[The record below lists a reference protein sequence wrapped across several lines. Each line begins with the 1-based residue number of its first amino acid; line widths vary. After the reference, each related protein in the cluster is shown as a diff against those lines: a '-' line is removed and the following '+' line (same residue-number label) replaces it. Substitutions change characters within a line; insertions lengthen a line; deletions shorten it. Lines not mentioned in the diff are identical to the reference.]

1 MTTDNNEVLVALG
14 AAVSGAR
21 VMEDGSLTPYAF
33 LPPGYSVHELEFL
46 RESPA
51 HKRAAVKVIDSD
63 SFCAYIA
70 DHKTAGTRIYANFD
84 IVCEGL
90 SLVAVLDDHSAGSA
104 GWRHHTCTLDR
115 RKSIEWGRWASKNH
129 VHMPQSDFARFLEE
143 NLADIVT
150 AEGMPTGSEMLQM
163 ALAFERTADKRLKS
177 KVNLQSGGVRFE
189 YVDDD
194 TAETRTSMQVFSRFA
209 IGIPVFECAKAAY
222 QIEAR
227 LKYRDNA
234 GKVAFWYE
242 LIRSDRAFRKA
253 VDDELTAI
261 SEATGLKIIKGTP
274 GV

>member
-1 MTTDNNEVLVALG
+1 MTTENEVLVALG
-14 AAVSGAR
+14 AAMSHAR
-21 VMEDGSLTPYAF
+21 ILENQEDISYAVI
-33 LPPGYSVHELEFL
+33 PEAYKVQDLEFL
-46 RESPA
+46 LCKPTR
-51 HKRAAVKVIDSD
+51 KRASVKVRDAD
-63 SFCAYIA
+63 SFCWYIG
-70 DHKTAGTRIYANFD
+70 DHKTSGTSIYANADTACDGFS
-84 IVCEGL
+84 IV
-90 SLVAVLDDHSAGSA
+90 AIIDDHSVLSA
-104 GWRHHTCTLDR
+104 GWRQHTCTLDR
-115 RKSIEWGRWASKNH
+115 KKSVEWGRWTSRDCEP
-129 VHMPQSDFARFLEE
+129 MPQSDFARFLED